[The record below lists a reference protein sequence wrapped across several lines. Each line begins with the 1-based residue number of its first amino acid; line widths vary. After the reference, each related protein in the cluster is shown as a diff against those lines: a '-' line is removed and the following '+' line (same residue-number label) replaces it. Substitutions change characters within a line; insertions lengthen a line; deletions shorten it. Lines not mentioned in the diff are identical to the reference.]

1 MRPSKETVRQNTAWR
16 GNYLFII
23 FARHEDTKATK
34 PQRERP
40 KIPFIW
46 HAFSSTLGTKH
57 IKGGQIVSLTRS
69 ELLVAAECAE
79 RYPLGHGH
87 DYLWIDPDLVDDINT
102 EQYFIDNPEKVKF
115 G

>member
-1 MRPSKETVRQNTAWR
+1 M
-16 GNYLFII
+16 
-23 FARHEDTKATK
+23 
-34 PQRERP
+34 
-40 KIPFIW
+40 
-46 HAFSSTLGTKH
+46 
-57 IKGGQIVSLTRS
+57 SLTRS